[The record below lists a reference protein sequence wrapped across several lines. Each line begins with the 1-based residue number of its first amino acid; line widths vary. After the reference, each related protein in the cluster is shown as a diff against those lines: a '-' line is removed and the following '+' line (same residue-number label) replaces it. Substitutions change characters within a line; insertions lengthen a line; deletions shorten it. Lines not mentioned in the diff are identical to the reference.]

1 MLSVLN
7 LRSGG
12 IKFVSCPTCG
22 RTQID
27 LISIAA
33 EVEEKLKGI
42 DKDIFERLKRA
53 SYASSLRAFN
63 STEDVANDLMVH
75 VFTGY
80 DMLKYPELIA
90 SVTYDDVC
98 ARLESGFA
106 ENSFVLST
114 IYPKTKR

>member
-1 MLSVLN
+1 MLPGPVVF
-7 LRSGG
+7 G
-12 IKFVSCPTCG
+12 IIHMYGLMIGIGLALGFGILAFYFK
-22 RTQID
+22 
-27 LISIAA
+27 
-33 EVEEKLKGI
+33 KKGI

-53 SYASSLRAFN
+53 SFASSLRAFN

-90 SVTYDDVC
+90 SVTYEDVC
-98 ARLESGFA
+98 ARLENGFA
-106 ENSFVLST
+106 ENAFVLST